1 MIWLKGDVHCHSK
14 FSDGDSSVKDVLDE
28 AKKRAKL
35 DFLAITDHDTHFQD
49 HPDSITTWFD
59 PSYVSSMDL
68 VLLYGVEWTDSEGHA
83 NIWAPQAYDYSAI
96 WAANENKDPDTAI
109 ELSHQ
114 QAALFSYNHPAS
126 RDPWTLATSL
136 KADCVEIWNSVDDF
150 NHNFEAT
157 FKFWDDL
164 LLRFGKRI
172 TAVGGS
178 DMHNLHGV
186 SSSIIKFGRPRVWV
200 LSEGRTQQDILH
212 AIKAG
217 RVTISATEDTDRLE
231 IRADRD
237 LNGSYD
243 TLLGDIVSLTS
254 NTEVDFQITLDGG
267 GAVGQVTAVEQEF
280 IDNING
286 QLETRKNY
294 SATLEAITDKA
305 DSSHNVLVLIKDG
318 FFLNAWLINRRA
330 RRISRRFTVTAPERS
345 YYRAEL
351 YGKSGRLAVTNPI
364 YFNFSAEGTNGS
376 SLA

>member
-59 PSYVSSMDL
+59 PSYVSSMEL
-68 VLLYGVEWTDSEGHA
+68 VLLYGIEWTDSEGHA

-96 WAANENKDPDTAI
+96 WATNENKDPDTAI

-126 RDPWTLATSL
+126 GDPWTLATSP
-136 KADCVEIWNSVDDF
+136 KADCVEIWNSLDDF

-157 FKFWDDL
+157 FKFWDVL

-186 SSSIIKFGRPRVWV
+186 SSSIIKFGRPRVWL

-217 RVTISATEDTDRLE
+217 R
-231 IRADRD
+231 
-237 LNGSYD
+237 
-243 TLLGDIVSLTS
+243 
-254 NTEVDFQITLDGG
+254 
-267 GAVGQVTAVEQEF
+267 VEQEF

-305 DSSHNVLVLIKDG
+305 NSSHDLLVLIKNG

-330 RRISRRFTVTAPERS
+330 RRISQRFTVNASERS

-364 YFNFSAEGTNGS
+364 YFNFSVEGTNGS

>member
-35 DFLAITDHDTHFQD
+35 EFLAITDHDTHFQD
-49 HPDSITTWFD
+49 HPYSITTWFD

-96 WAANENKDPDTAI
+96 WAANENKAPDTAI

-114 QAALFSYNHPAS
+114 QAALFSYNHRAS

-157 FKFWDDL
+157 VKFWDDL

-286 QLETRKNY
+286 QSETRKNY

-330 RRISRRFTVTAPERS
+330 RRISRRFTVTAPERC

-364 YFNFSAEGTNGS
+364 YLNFSAEGTNGS